1 MIMNKLIIINNKQ
14 IHFLDLFLFLFSKEG
29 KRVYVCLFLYF
40 TYEVGELSLTYI
52 WPVEK
57 VRGHKESTS
66 GHASQSSPRYK
77 QQPGL
82 LVPQARLSSMGA
94 RKSVSDA
101 VTCMARPVL

>member
-52 WPVEK
+52 
-57 VRGHKESTS
+57 
-66 GHASQSSPRYK
+66 
-77 QQPGL
+77 
-82 LVPQARLSSMGA
+82 
-94 RKSVSDA
+94 
-101 VTCMARPVL
+101 